1 MNLSELLS
9 KGLIERFQSNQ
20 EQIEN
25 QMKIAM
31 RDVSSAKN
39 MLQIGEW
46 EWAYNAAYN
55 AMLGAGR
62 ALMFSKGYR
71 ARSHEHHI
79 AVIEFVRAV
88 YSSKFDSEVL
98 DAFNKARHQRNESL
112 YDKAGSISQSQSKRI
127 VEFSE
132 IFVKR
137 AAELLTKT

>member
-46 EWAYNAAYN
+46 EWAYNATYTRYAW
-55 AMLGAGR
+55 GR
-62 ALMFSKGYR
+62 KSPDVF
-71 ARSHEHHI
+71 
-79 AVIEFVRAV
+79 
-88 YSSKFDSEVL
+88 
-98 DAFNKARHQRNESL
+98 
-112 YDKAGSISQSQSKRI
+112 KR
-127 VEFSE
+127 
-132 IFVKR
+132 
-137 AAELLTKT
+137 L